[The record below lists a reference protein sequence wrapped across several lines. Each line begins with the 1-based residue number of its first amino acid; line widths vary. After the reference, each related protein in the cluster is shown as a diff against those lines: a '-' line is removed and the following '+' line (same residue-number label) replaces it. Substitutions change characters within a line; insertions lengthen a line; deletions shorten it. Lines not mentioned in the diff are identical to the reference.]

1 MKVNLNKKENAGE
14 LISCKISLHYTD
26 GYGSLAYIIYAHTM
40 LHSVA
45 E

>member
-1 MKVNLNKKENAGE
+1 MKVNLNKKEKAGE

-26 GYGSLAYIIYAHTM
+26 GSLAYIIYAHTV